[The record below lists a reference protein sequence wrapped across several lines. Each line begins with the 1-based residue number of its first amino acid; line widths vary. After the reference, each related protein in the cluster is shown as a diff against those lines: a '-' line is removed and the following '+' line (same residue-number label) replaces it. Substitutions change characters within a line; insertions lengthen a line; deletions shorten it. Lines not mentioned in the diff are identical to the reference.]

1 MLRFTFQG
9 MRARWVTFTGSFV
22 ALALGVGLI
31 AATGLALAATFEAP
45 HRGPERFAAAP
56 VVVRPS
62 DTLRVATPNGED
74 TERLTDPRAVPEEL
88 AGELAR
94 LGPTVEDRTFP
105 VSFADASLRGGTGG
119 AGRGADHGAGDA
131 VGAVG
136 HPWSVAA
143 ATPYRL
149 TGGRPPAAS
158 DEIVV
163 AVAPR
168 AGARPGGVEVGERV
182 RVVTPDG
189 VGSRTVVGTVGATD
203 FENAVFFTEAEAAQ
217 LSPRID
223 ALVVRADSTA
233 VRGVVRAAAGAE
245 SADRPGFEVLTG
257 DERRR
262 ADPDPDRDSEALMAV
277 NALLGTAAGI
287 TCFVSVFVVAST
299 FAFAVAQRRRE
310 FGLLRTAG
318 ATPRQIR
325 RTVFLEA
332 VLVAVPASV
341 AGCLLGDL
349 GAPPLAAWLVDNG
362 VAPSWF
368 GIGDQTWPLHTAFWT
383 GLCVATAGVL
393 TSSWRAGRIKPTEAL
408 REAAVDSRAMPPSR
422 RLLGALVLLAGL
434 GLLVWSLATDPG
446 EALKRK
452 TYITRPMLL
461 IVGFALYAPVLVP
474 PLVRFVTWLPARL
487 PGATGLLARENA
499 ATGVRRTAA
508 VAAPVLITVAL
519 AASLLGTTAT
529 INEAKAAE
537 AAAQT
542 RADYVVTAP
551 DGEGALPAAF
561 VTRARSIPGAAVS
574 ASRSTAVTVLEED
587 VALVTSAARAVDP
600 AGLAAVSRLPVAS
613 GRVADLDD
621 GGIVVNEEW
630 LERTVGQRVRVWLG
644 DGREATLR
652 IVAVLRTGTG
662 DNGVY
667 VTPRNAPGAPVD
679 RVDIALR
686 GGVDGADGGD
696 AVAADAAL
704 REAGRATGTTVLTK
718 DAWLERSHPRTG
730 GNTRL
735 GMLLILGIAL
745 LYTAIA
751 LANTLVMA
759 TSDRVGDLA
768 VLRLAGAT
776 APQVLRL
783 VAVEA
788 LVVVAV
794 GSLLGAAV
802 AGLNLLGLRG
812 ALALLSVPSSLVVPW
827 ASLGAMVAASAVLAV
842 VAAVVPALAALRTRP
857 VEVAGTRE

>member
-1 MLRFTFQG
+1 MLRLTLQG

-31 AATGLALAATFEAP
+31 AATGLALAATFQAP
-45 HRGPERFAAAP
+45 HRGPERFAAVP
-56 VVVRPS
+56 VVVRAS
-62 DTLRVATPNGED
+62 DTLRVSTPVGER
-74 TERLTDPRAVPEEL
+74 TQRLTDPRAVPDGL
-88 AGELAR
+88 AAALAR
-94 LGPTVEDRTFP
+94 LGATVEDRTFP
-105 VSFADASLRGGTGG
+105 VSLADASLGGGSDSGG
-119 AGRGADHGAGDA
+119 GS
-131 VGAVG
+131 GAVG

-149 TGGRPPAAS
+149 TDGRAPATS
-158 DEIVV
+158 EEIVV
-163 AVAPR
+163 AVGPTTR
-168 AGARPGGVEVGERV
+168 ARSGGGVEVGDRV
-182 RVVTPDG
+182 RVRTPAG
-189 VGSRTVVGTVGATD
+189 TGSRTVVGTVGATD
-203 FENAVFFTEAEAAQ
+203 FENPVFFTDAEAAQ

-223 ALVVRADSTA
+223 ALVVHADPTA
-233 VRGVVRAAAGAE
+233 VRKAVRATAGTQA
-245 SADRPGFEVLTG
+245 SDTPAGSGTGFEVLTG

-262 ADPDPDRDSEALMAV
+262 ADPDPDRDSEALVAV

-310 FGLLRTAG
+310 LGLLRTAG

-325 RTVFLEA
+325 RTVFAEA
-332 VLVAVPASV
+332 VLVAVPASA
-341 AGCLLGDL
+341 AGCLLGDM

-362 VAPSWF
+362 IAPPWF
-368 GIGDQTWPLHTAFWT
+368 AIGDQTWPLHTAFWT
-383 GLCVATAGVL
+383 GLCVAMAGVL

-408 REAAVDSRAMPPSR
+408 REAAVDSGAMPPSR

-474 PLVRFVTWLPARL
+474 PVVRLVTWLPARL
-487 PGATGLLARENA
+487 PGATGLLARQNA

-529 INEAKAAE
+529 ISEAKSTE

-542 RADYVVTAP
+542 SADYVVAAP
-551 DGEGALPAAF
+551 GEEGALPDAF
-561 VTRARSIPGAAVS
+561 VTRARGIPGTAVS
-574 ASRSTAVTVLEED
+574 ASRATAVTVLEED
-587 VALVTSAARAVDP
+587 VALVTTEARAVDP
-600 AGLAAVSRLPVAS
+600 ADLAAVARLPVAS

-630 LERTVGQRVRVWLG
+630 LEGTVGQRVRVWLG

-667 VTPRNAPGAPVD
+667 VTPRNAPGATVD
-679 RVDIALR
+679 RVDIKLR
-686 GGVDGADGGD
+686 DGAD
-696 AVAADAAL
+696 VAAVDAAL
-704 REAGRATGTTVLTK
+704 REAGRATGTAVLTK
-718 DAWLERSHPRTG
+718 DAWVQRSHPRSSES
-730 GNTRL
+730 TRL

-745 LYTAIA
+745 LYTGIA
-751 LANTLVMA
+751 LVNTLVMA

-768 VLRLAGAT
+768 VLRLTGAT
-776 APQVLRL
+776 KPQVLRL
-783 VAVEA
+783 VAAEA

-812 ALALLSVPSSLVVPW
+812 ALALLSVRSPLVVPW
-827 ASLGAMVAASAVLAV
+827 GSLGAMVAASAVLAV

>member
-1 MLRFTFQG
+1 MLRLTLHG

-56 VVVRPS
+56 VVVRAS
-62 DTLRVATPNGED
+62 DTLRVATPIGER
-74 TERLTDPRAVPEEL
+74 TQRLVDPRAVPDSL
-88 AGELAR
+88 AAELAR
-94 LGPTVEDRTFP
+94 LGRTVEDRTFP
-105 VSFADASLRGGTGG
+105 VSFTDASLGGRAEGADGGG
-119 AGRGADHGAGDA
+119 AREGD
-131 VGAVG
+131 GAVG

-149 TGGRPPAAS
+149 TDGRAPAAPG
-158 DEIVV
+158 EIVV

-168 AGARPGGVEVGERV
+168 SQSRADDGVEIGDRV
-182 RVVTPDG
+182 RVVTPAG
-189 VGSRTVVGTVGATD
+189 AGSRTVVGTVGATD
-203 FENAVFFTEAEAAQ
+203 FETAVFFTDAEAAQ

-223 ALVVRADSTA
+223 ALVVHADAAA
-233 VRGVVRAAAGAE
+233 VRRAVRATGTGTGSGAGL
-245 SADRPGFEVLTG
+245 EVLTG
-257 DERRR
+257 DGRRV
-262 ADPDPDRDSEALMAV
+262 ADPDPDRDSEALVAV

-325 RTVFLEA
+325 RTVFAEA
-332 VLVAVPASV
+332 VLVAVPAS
-341 AGCLLGDL
+341 ALGCLLGGL
-349 GAPPLAAWLVDNG
+349 GAPPLAAWMAG
-362 VAPSWF
+362 SGIAPSWF
-368 GIGDQTWPLHTAFWT
+368 AISDQTWPLHTAFWT
-383 GLCVATAGVL
+383 GLCVAMAGVL
-393 TSSWRAGRIKPTEAL
+393 TSSWRAGRIRPTEAL
-408 REAAVDSRAMPPSR
+408 REAAVDNRAMPPSR
-422 RLLGALVLLAGL
+422 WLLGALVLLAGL
-434 GLLVWSLATDPG
+434 GLLAWSLATDPG

-474 PLVRFVTWLPARL
+474 PLVRLVTWLPARL

-529 INEAKAAE
+529 INEAKATE

-542 RADYVVTAP
+542 TADYVVAAP
-551 DGEGALPAAF
+551 GEDGALPAPF
-561 VTRARSIPGAAVS
+561 VARVRGIPGTDVS
-574 ASRSTAVTVLEED
+574 ASRTTAVTVLEEG
-587 VALVTSAARAVDP
+587 VALVRSEARAVDP
-600 AGLAAVSRLPVAS
+600 ADLVAVSRLPVAS

-630 LERTVGQRVRVWLG
+630 RTHTVGQRVRVWLG

-662 DNGVY
+662 SNGVY
-667 VTPRNAPGAPVD
+667 VTPRNAPGATVD
-679 RVDIALR
+679 RVDVKLR
-686 GGVDGADGGD
+686 DGADAA
-696 AVAADAAL
+696 AVDTAL
-704 REAGRATGTTVLTK
+704 REAGRATETTVLTK
-718 DAWLERSHPRTG
+718 GAWTALSHPRSSES
-730 GNTRL
+730 TRL

-745 LYTAIA
+745 LYTGIA

-776 APQVLRL
+776 GPQVLRL
-783 VAVEA
+783 VAAEA

-802 AGLNLLGLRG
+802 AGLNLLGVRG
-812 ALALLSVPSSLVVPW
+812 ALALLSVRSPLVVPW
-827 ASLGAMVAASAVLAV
+827 GSVGAMVAASAVLAV
-842 VAAVVPALAALRTRP
+842 LAAVVPALTALRTRP
-857 VEVAGTRE
+857 VALAGTRE

>member
-1 MLRFTFQG
+1 MLRLTLQG

-56 VVVRPS
+56 VVVRAS
-62 DTLRVATPNGED
+62 DTLRVSTPIGER
-74 TERLTDPRAVPEEL
+74 TRRLAEPRAVPDGL
-88 AGELAR
+88 AAELAR
-94 LGPTVEDRTFP
+94 LGRTVEDRTFP
-105 VSFADASLRGGTGG
+105 VSFADASSGGSATD
-119 AGRGADHGAGDA
+119 GADGAGDGD
-131 VGAVG
+131 GAVG

-149 TGGRPPAAS
+149 TDGRAPATS

-168 AGARPGGVEVGERV
+168 AQGRAGGVEVGDRV
-182 RVVTPDG
+182 RVVTPGGPGD
-189 VGSRTVVGTVGATD
+189 RTVVGTVGATD
-203 FENAVFFTEAEAAQ
+203 FENAVFFTDAEAAQ
-217 LSPRID
+217 LSPRIS
-223 ALVVRADSTA
+223 ALVVQADATA
-233 VRGVVRAAAGAE
+233 VRKAVRATADNAQANDAADAR
-245 SADRPGFEVLTG
+245 SGFEVLTG

-262 ADPDPDRDSEALMAV
+262 ADPDPDRDSEALVAV

-325 RTVFLEA
+325 RTVFAEA
-332 VLVAVPASV
+332 VLVAVPAS
-341 AGCLLGDL
+341 ATGCLLGVL
-349 GAPPLAAWLVDNG
+349 GAPRIAAWLVENG

-368 GIGDQTWPLHTAFWT
+368 AIGDQTWPLHTAFWT
-383 GLCVATAGVL
+383 GLCVAMAGVL

-474 PLVRFVTWLPARL
+474 PLVRLVTWLPARL
-487 PGATGLLARENA
+487 PGATGLLARANA

-529 INEAKAAE
+529 INGAKATE

-542 RADYVVTAP
+542 SADYVVAVP
-551 DGEGALPAAF
+551 GEDGALPAAF
-561 VTRARSIPGAAVS
+561 VTRARSIPGTAVS
-574 ASRSTAVTVLEED
+574 ASRSTAVTALEED
-587 VALVTSAARAVDP
+587 VALVTSEARAVDP
-600 AGLAAVSRLPVAS
+600 ADLAAVSRLPVAS

-630 LERTVGQRVRVWLG
+630 RQRTVGQRVRVWLG
-644 DGREATLR
+644 DGSEATLR

-667 VTPRNAPGAPVD
+667 VTPRNAPGATVD
-679 RVDIALR
+679 RVDIKLR
-686 GGVDGADGGD
+686 DGADAA
-696 AVAADAAL
+696 AVDAAL

-718 DAWLERSHPRTG
+718 NAWLERSHPRSSES
-730 GNTRL
+730 TRL

-745 LYTAIA
+745 LYTGIA
-751 LANTLVMA
+751 LVNTLVMA

-768 VLRLAGAT
+768 VLRLTGAT
-776 APQVLRL
+776 KPQVLRL
-783 VAVEA
+783 VTAEA

-812 ALALLSVPSSLVVPW
+812 ALALLSVRSPLAVPW
-827 ASLGAMVAASAVLAV
+827 GSLGAMVAASAVLAV
-842 VAAVVPALAALRTRP
+842 VAAVLPALAALRTRP

>member
-1 MLRFTFQG
+1 MLRLTLQG
-9 MRARWVTFTGSFV
+9 MRARWITFTGSFV

-31 AATGLALAATFEAP
+31 AATGLALAATFHAP

-56 VVVRPS
+56 VVVRAS
-62 DTLRVATPNGED
+62 DTLRVSTPIGER
-74 TERLTDPRAVPEEL
+74 TQRLADPRAVPDGL
-88 AGELAR
+88 AAELAR
-94 LGPTVEDRTFP
+94 LGRTVEDRTFP
-105 VSFADASLRGGTGG
+105 VSFADASLGGGG
-119 AGRGADHGAGDA
+119 GGDGA
-131 VGAVG
+131 GAVG

-149 TGGRPPAAS
+149 TDGRAPATS
-158 DEIVV
+158 EEVVV
-163 AVAPR
+163 AAEPGTQVR
-168 AGARPGGVEVGERV
+168 SGGGVEVGDRV
-182 RVVTPDG
+182 EVVTSPG
-189 VGSRTVVGTVGATD
+189 AGSRTVVGTVGATD
-203 FENAVFFTEAEAAQ
+203 FENPVFFTDAEAAQ

-223 ALVVRADSTA
+223 ALVVHADAAA
-233 VRGVVRAAAGAE
+233 VRKAVRANAAQATDAKAGSGSE
-245 SADRPGFEVLTG
+245 FDVLTG
-257 DERRR
+257 DERRK
-262 ADPDPDRDSEALMAV
+262 ADPDPDRDREALVAV

-325 RTVFLEA
+325 RTVFAEA
-332 VLVAVPASV
+332 VIVAVPAAA
-341 AGCLLGDL
+341 AGCLLGDV

-362 VAPSWF
+362 IAPAWF
-368 GIGDQTWPLHTAFWT
+368 AIGDQTWPLHAAFWT
-383 GLCVATAGVL
+383 GLCVAMAGVL

-408 REAAVDSRAMPPSR
+408 REAAVDSGAMPPSR

-474 PLVRFVTWLPARL
+474 PLVRLVTWLPARL

-499 ATGVRRTAA
+499 ASGVRRTAA

-529 INEAKAAE
+529 ISEAKSSE

-542 RADYVVTAP
+542 SADYVAAP
-551 DGEGALPAAF
+551 PGEEGALPDAF
-561 VTRARSIPGAAVS
+561 VTRARSIPGTAVS

-587 VALVTSAARAVDP
+587 VALVTSEARAVDR

-630 LERTVGQRVRVWLG
+630 RERTVGQRVKVWLG
-644 DGREATLR
+644 DGREVTLR
-652 IVAVLRTGTG
+652 VVAVLRTGTG

-667 VTPRNAPGAPVD
+667 VTPRNAPGATVD
-679 RVDIALR
+679 RVDIKLR
-686 GGVDGADGGD
+686 DGADAA
-696 AVAADAAL
+696 AVDAAL
-704 REAGRATGTTVLTK
+704 REAGRATGTAVLTK
-718 DAWLERSHPRTG
+718 DAWLERSHPRSSES
-730 GNTRL
+730 TRL

-745 LYTAIA
+745 LYTGIA
-751 LANTLVMA
+751 LVNTLVMA
-759 TSDRVGDLA
+759 ASDRVGDLA
-768 VLRLAGAT
+768 VLRLTGAT
-776 APQVLRL
+776 KPQVLRL
-783 VAVEA
+783 VAAEA

-812 ALALLSVPSSLVVPW
+812 ALALLSVRSPLVVPW
-827 ASLGAMVAASAVLAV
+827 GNLGAMVAASAVLAV
-842 VAAVVPALAALRTRP
+842 VAAVLPALAALRTRP

>member
-1 MLRFTFQG
+1 MLRLTLQG

-31 AATGLALAATFEAP
+31 AATGLALAATFQAP

-56 VVVRPS
+56 VVVRAA
-62 DTLRVATPNGED
+62 DTLRVSTPIGER
-74 TERLTDPRAVPEEL
+74 TQRLADPRAVPAEL
-88 AGELAR
+88 AAELAR
-94 LGPTVEDRTFP
+94 LGRTVEDRTFP
-105 VSFADASLRGGTGG
+105 VSFADASPGGG
-119 AGRGADHGAGDA
+119 ADRTDGEGAGA
-131 VGAVG
+131 AG
-136 HPWSVAA
+136 HPWSVAV

-149 TGGRPPAAS
+149 TDGRAPEAPG
-158 DEIVV
+158 EIVV
-163 AVAPR
+163 AVA
-168 AGARPGGVEVGERV
+168 ARERDRSGGGVAVGDRV
-182 RVVTPDG
+182 RVVTPAG
-189 VGSRTVVGTVGATD
+189 AESRTVVGTVAATD
-203 FENAVFFTEAEAAQ
+203 FETAVFFTDAEAAQ

-223 ALVVRADSTA
+223 ALVVHADATA
-233 VRGVVRAAAGAE
+233 VRKAVHGAG
-245 SADRPGFEVLTG
+245 SGIDVLTG
-257 DERRR
+257 DERRV
-262 ADPDPDRDSEALMAV
+262 ADPDPDRDSEALVSV

-325 RTVFLEA
+325 RTVFAEA
-332 VLVAVPASV
+332 VLVAVPASA
-341 AGCLLGDL
+341 AGCLLGAF
-349 GAPPLAAWLVDNG
+349 GAPPLAAWMVDSG
-362 VAPSWF
+362 IAPSWF
-368 GIGDQTWPLHTAFWT
+368 AIGDQTWPLHVAFWT
-383 GLCVATAGVL
+383 GLCVAMAGVL

-408 REAAVDSRAMPPSR
+408 REAALDSRTMPPSR
-422 RLLGALVLLAGL
+422 WLLGALLLLAGL

-474 PLVRFVTWLPARL
+474 PLVRLVTWLPARL

-529 INEAKAAE
+529 INEAKATE
-537 AAAQT
+537 AATQAT
-542 RADYVVTAP
+542 ADYVVAAP
-551 DGEGALPAAF
+551 GEKGTLPAPF

-574 ASRSTAVTVLEED
+574 ASRSTAVTVLEEG
-587 VALVTSAARAVDP
+587 VALVRSEARAVDP
-600 AGLAAVSRLPVAS
+600 AALAAVSRLPVAS

-630 LERTVGQRVRVWLG
+630 LTRTVGQRVRVWLG
-644 DGREATLR
+644 DGREVTLR

-662 DNGVY
+662 GNGVY
-667 VTPRNAPGAPVD
+667 VTPRNAPGAMVD
-679 RVDIALR
+679 RVDVALR
-686 GGVDGADGGD
+686 DGADAAAVD
-696 AVAADAAL
+696 AEL
-704 REAGRATGTTVLTK
+704 REAGRATRTTVLTK
-718 DAWLERSHPRTG
+718 DEWLARSHPRSSES
-730 GNTRL
+730 TRL
-735 GMLLILGIAL
+735 GLLLILGIAL
-745 LYTAIA
+745 LYTGIA

-768 VLRLAGAT
+768 VLRLTGAT
-776 APQVLRL
+776 KPQVLRL
-783 VAVEA
+783 VAAEA

-794 GSLLGAAV
+794 GSLLGAVV

-812 ALALLSVPSSLVVPW
+812 ALALLSVRSPLVVPW
-827 ASLGAMVAASAVLAV
+827 GSLGAMVAASAVLAV
-842 VAAVVPALAALRTRP
+842 LAAVVPALTALRTRP
-857 VEVAGTRE
+857 VEYAGTRE

>member
-1 MLRFTFQG
+1 MLRLTLQG

-45 HRGPERFAAAP
+45 HRGPERFAVAP
-56 VVVRPS
+56 VVVRAS
-62 DTLRVATPNGED
+62 DTLRVSTPIGER
-74 TERLTDPRAVPEEL
+74 TRRLADPRAVPDSLATEL
-88 AGELAR
+88 GR

-105 VSFADASLRGGTGG
+105 VSFSGASLRGRGDGGG
-119 AGRGADHGAGDA
+119 ARSREGD
-131 VGAVG
+131 GAVG

-149 TGGRPPAAS
+149 TDGRAPAAS
-158 DEIVV
+158 GEIVV
-163 AVAPR
+163 AVA
-168 AGARPGGVEVGERV
+168 ARPHSRADDVVEVGDRV
-182 RVVTPDG
+182 RVVTPAG
-189 VGSRTVVGTVGATD
+189 AGSRTVVGTVDATD
-203 FENAVFFTEAEAAQ
+203 FETAVFFTDAEAAQ

-223 ALVVRADSTA
+223 ALVVHADAAA
-233 VRGVVRAAAGAE
+233 VRATIRAAVGGTVAGA
-245 SADRPGFEVLTG
+245 GFEVLTG
-257 DERRR
+257 DARRA
-262 ADPDPDRDSEALMAV
+262 ADPDPDRDSEALVAV

-325 RTVFLEA
+325 RTVFAEA
-332 VLVAVPASV
+332 VLVAVPAS
-341 AGCLLGDL
+341 AFGCLLGAV
-349 GAPPLAAWLVDNG
+349 GAPPLAAWMADSG
-362 VAPSWF
+362 IAPSWF
-368 GIGDQTWPLHTAFWT
+368 AIGDQTWPLHTAFWT
-383 GLCVATAGVL
+383 GLCVAAAGVL
-393 TSSWRAGRIKPTEAL
+393 TSSWRAGRIRPTEAL
-408 REAAVDSRAMPPSR
+408 REAAVDNRAMPPSR
-422 RLLGALVLLAGL
+422 WLLGALVLLAGL
-434 GLLVWSLATDPG
+434 GLLAWSLATDPG

-474 PLVRFVTWLPARL
+474 PVVRLVTWLPARL

-542 RADYVVTAP
+542 TADYVVAAP
-551 DGEGALPAAF
+551 GEDGTLPAPF
-561 VTRARSIPGAAVS
+561 VARARSIPGTDVS
-574 ASRSTAVTVLEED
+574 ASRSTAVTVLEEG
-587 VALVTSAARAVDP
+587 VALVRSEARAVDP
-600 AGLAAVSRLPVAS
+600 ADLAAVSRLPVSS
-613 GRVADLDD
+613 GRLADLDD

-630 LERTVGQRVRVWLG
+630 RTRTVGQRVRVWLG

-662 DNGVY
+662 SNGVY
-667 VTPRNAPGAPVD
+667 VTPRNAPGATVD
-679 RVDIALR
+679 RVDIGLR
-686 GGVDGADGGD
+686 DGADAA
-696 AVAADAAL
+696 AVDTAL

-718 DAWLERSHPRTG
+718 DAWTARSHPRSSES
-730 GNTRL
+730 TRL

-745 LYTAIA
+745 LYTGIA

-768 VLRLAGAT
+768 VLRLTGAT
-776 APQVLRL
+776 RPQVLRL
-783 VAVEA
+783 VAAEA

-802 AGLNLLGLRG
+802 AGLNLLGVRG
-812 ALALLSVPSSLVVPW
+812 ALALLSVRSPLVVPW
-827 ASLGAMVAASAVLAV
+827 GSVGAMVAASAVLAV
-842 VAAVVPALAALRTRP
+842 VAAVVPALTALRTRP
-857 VEVAGTRE
+857 VELAGTRE